1 MTAAASTPAALPGEH
16 NESGF
21 HTLSALLN
29 TRYSCRAFLPDAL
42 PRATIDQ
49 ILATAQ
55 RTASWCNAQPW
66 QLTISSGAS
75 LARLRDALQAHIAA
89 AVTSATT
96 ATAPRLP
103 PTPDLPWPRE
113 YRGVYQER
121 RRECGWGLYEALG
134 IAKSDREASARQAAQ
149 NFAMFGAPHVA
160 IVTSDEALGVYGAV
174 DCGAYVANFM
184 LAAHSLGVGSIAQ
197 AALAFG
203 GLGTVPWRDPA
214 VEAMLVG
221 ESPSDALFAQ
231 AADVLLADARGHGD
245 NDFKVPLARRVLI
258 ATLRELT
265 A

>member
-1 MTAAASTPAALPGEH
+1 MTTATPTPTPNPAALPGDH
-16 NESGF
+16 NERGF

-42 PRATIDQ
+42 PRATIEQ
-49 ILATAQ
+49 ILAAAQ

-66 QLTISSGAS
+66 QLTIASGAS
-75 LARLRDALQAHIAA
+75 LARLRDALQAHMAA
-89 AVTSATT
+89 AATT
-96 ATAPRLP
+96 ATAPLSQ

-149 NFAMFGAPHVA
+149 NFTMFGAPHVA

-174 DCGAYVANFM
+174 DCGAYVSNFM

-197 AALAFG
+197 AALASYPG
-203 GLGTVPWRDPA
+203 VLR
-214 VEAMLVG
+214 
-221 ESPSDALFAQ
+221 
-231 AADVLLADARGHGD
+231 DVLGIGADRTIVCGISFGVADLQHPANRFRTTRA
-245 NDFKVPLARRVLI
+245 DFRDSVI
-258 ATLRELT
+258 WQD
-265 A
+265 